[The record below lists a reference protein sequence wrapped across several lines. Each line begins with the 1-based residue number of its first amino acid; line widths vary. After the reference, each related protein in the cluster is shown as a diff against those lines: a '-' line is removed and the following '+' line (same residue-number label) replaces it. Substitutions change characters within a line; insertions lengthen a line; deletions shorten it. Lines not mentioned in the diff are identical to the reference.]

1 MAWLSPPVEGYFTS
15 QIALSNDRTFKIV
28 GPCPNNSDFDADVVF
43 TSGAL
48 HDLRWWATIAHCHN
62 GVSIKKPNDIIYIT
76 TDASSIGWGAVCGAD
91 KACGAWTILKQRW
104 HINRL
109 ELLAV
114 LFAVKAFVHSKRN
127 LFIKVSCDN
136 TAAVVYITNMG
147 GMCQALD
154 CINTQIW
161 EWCLAQN
168 CIIEACHVPGVEN
181 YDADFLSR
189 KQINLE

>member
-1 MAWLSPPVEGYFTS
+1 MERLKLS
-15 QIALSNDRTFKIV
+15 ALA
-28 GPCPNNSDFDADVVF
+28 PNNSDFDAEVVF
-43 TSGAL
+43 TPGAL

-62 GVSIKKPNDIIYIT
+62 GVSIKKPNDIIYFT
-76 TDASSIGWGAVCGAD
+76 TDATNIGWRAVCGAD
-91 KACGAWTILKQRW
+91 KACGAWTVLEQRL

-114 LFAVKAFVHSKRN
+114 LFAVKAFVHSKLN

-136 TAAVVYITNMG
+136 TTAVVYINNMG

-154 CINTQIW
+154 CISTQIW

-168 CIIEACHVPGVEN
+168 CIIEACHMPVVEN
-181 YDADFLSR
+181 YDAYLGYYFVV
-189 KQINLE
+189 K